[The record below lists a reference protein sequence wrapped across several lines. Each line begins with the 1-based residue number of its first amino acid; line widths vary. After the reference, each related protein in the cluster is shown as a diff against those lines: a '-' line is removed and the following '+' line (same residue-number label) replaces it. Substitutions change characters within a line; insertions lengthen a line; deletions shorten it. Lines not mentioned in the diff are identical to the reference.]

1 MGCQQQY
8 LIEKTQQTV
17 DSNTKQTVDSNT
29 KQKKSETKIIY
40 A

>member
-17 DSNTKQTVDSNT
+17 DSNTKQ
-29 KQKKSETKIIY
+29 KKSETKIIY